1 MYKYC
6 VIIIRV
12 QGGAKDQVLVDK
24 VYFSSLSRVQSRV

>member
-12 QGGAKDQVLVDK
+12 QGGAEDLMLVDK
-24 VYFSSLSRVQSRV
+24 VYFSSLSRV